1 MGPTK
6 ERRHKQ
12 PGLAVDAVVFD
23 SQARLVLVRR
33 KFSPFKGRFALPGG
47 FVEYGETVEAAAARE
62 LLEETGL
69 RPKTQRLIGVYSD
82 PRRDPRG
89 HTVSV
94 AFLMTVAGGPPKAGD
109 DAATAEF
116 VAEWR
121 NKKLAFDHEKI
132 VADALTLMAKL

>member
-1 MGPTK
+1 MESTK

-23 SQARLVLVRR
+23 AQARLLLVRR
-33 KFSPFKGRFALPGG
+33 TFPPFKGRFALPGG

-62 LLEETGL
+62 LLEETRL
-69 RPKTQRLIGVYSD
+69 KPKTQRLIGVYSD

-94 AFLMTVAGGPPKAGD
+94 AFLMTVATGAPQAGD
-109 DAATAEF
+109 DAAAAEF
-116 VAEWR
+116 VADWR
-121 NKKLAFDHEKI
+121 SKKLAFDHDKI
-132 VADALTLMAKL
+132 VADALKLMAKP